1 MYQVI
6 AATTFEYNEIL
17 IASIYSVTFIIF
29 ILFLFLTKVERPEL
43 HKIRIIKKKSL
54 TIQNVIR

>member
-29 ILFLFLTKVERPEL
+29 ILFLFLTKVEPPEL

-54 TIQNVIR
+54 TFQNVIR